1 VIFFKLLD
9 ELEITLPDGCFQ
21 TLGLDWN
28 DVEYHNHGSCL
39 IDKAKFSSLT
49 FIICP
54 NIVCIWNVY
63 RRLDGEIILRKYLK
77 YGQWSQ
83 IIGNPLGF
91 TSSRL
96 VWYFRYIGYIRYDHV
111 CLRRRQ
117 VH

>member
-1 VIFFKLLD
+1 MTSSTT
-9 ELEITLPDGCFQ
+9 ITDLVWL
-21 TLGLDWN
+21 T
-28 DVEYHNHGSCL
+28 
-39 IDKAKFSSLT
+39 AKFSSLT

-77 YGQWSQ
+77 YGQPELVTSTVSP
-83 IIGNPLGF
+83 PLSIF
-91 TSSRL
+91 H
-96 VWYFRYIGYIRYDHV
+96 IRYDHV